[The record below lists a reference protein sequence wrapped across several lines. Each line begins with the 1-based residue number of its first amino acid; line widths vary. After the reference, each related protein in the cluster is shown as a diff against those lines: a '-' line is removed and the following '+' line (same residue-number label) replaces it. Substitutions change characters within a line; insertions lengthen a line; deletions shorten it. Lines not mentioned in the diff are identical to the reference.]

1 MFFTV
6 YKITNQID
14 GKIYIGTHKTKNLN
28 DNYMGSGKYLMR
40 AQEKYG
46 IENFT
51 KDILFVYDNSE
62 QMYAKESELVNEDF
76 LTTENTYNLKIGG
89 LGGFDYLNNWKDNP
103 SHSKKHM
110 SMMVKTKHKKM
121 LEDENYDKEIKNK
134 ISVGVKLKFQTDE
147 EYKKN
152 VVERLSKIWPGR
164 KHSQKTKEQM
174 RLSALGK
181 HDGEKN
187 SQYGSIWITNEIEN
201 VKIKKTDAIPKGWR
215 KGRVMVSKLGGT

>member
-62 QMYAKESELVNEDF
+62 KMYAKEAELVNEDF

-110 SMMVKTKHKKM
+110 SMMVKTRHKKM
-121 LEDENYDKEIKNK
+121 LEDKNYDKEIKNK
-134 ISVGVKLKFQTDE
+134 ISVGTKLKFQTDE
-147 EYKKN
+147 KYKKN

-181 HDGEKN
+181 HVGEKN
-187 SQYGSIWITNEIEN
+187 SQYGSMWITNKIEN